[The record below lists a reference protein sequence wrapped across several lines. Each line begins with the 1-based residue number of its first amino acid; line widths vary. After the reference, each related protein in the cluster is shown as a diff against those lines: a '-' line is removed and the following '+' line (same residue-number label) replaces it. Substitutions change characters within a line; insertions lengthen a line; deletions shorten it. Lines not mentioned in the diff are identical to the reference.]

1 MEERGRFKN
10 SLVAEAELLKF
21 LIETRPSLIVILVLK
36 VAVSIMGAQIWQWFN
51 KTVPF
56 ASAN

>member
-36 VAVSIMGAQIWQWFN
+36 VAVSIMGAQI
-51 KTVPF
+51 
-56 ASAN
+56 